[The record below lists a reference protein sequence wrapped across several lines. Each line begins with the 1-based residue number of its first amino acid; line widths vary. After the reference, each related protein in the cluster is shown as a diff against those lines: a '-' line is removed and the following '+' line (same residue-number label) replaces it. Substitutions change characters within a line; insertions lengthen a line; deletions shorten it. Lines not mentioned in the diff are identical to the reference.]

1 MKEGSDLRNFF
12 VLSVTIHLV
21 SARFELVARFE
32 GVARYYTGITNK
44 TIGEVKMEL
53 ITAINMLEQWRPI
66 MEWDEHIKEL
76 PNELKE
82 CWDMIL
88 KTRNKGRS
96 ADKIGLSKV
105 EIREISELINKDLQ
119 PTKAFWKYGVKY
131 SRQKAE
137 VLGMKD
143 VIDSYYR
150 RVKSYYLVDVVT
162 KEKCQFYSL
171 QDAAKFLKRKDYRS
185 ISKYIDRGLL
195 ITRTSYKIYK
205 YRTFKKRK
213 RF

>member
-1 MKEGSDLRNFF
+1 
-12 VLSVTIHLV
+12 
-21 SARFELVARFE
+21 
-32 GVARYYTGITNK
+32 
-44 TIGEVKMEL
+44 MEL
-53 ITAINMLEQWRPI
+53 TTAVNALEQWRPI

-82 CWDMIL
+82 CWDRIL
-88 KTRNKGRS
+88 KARDIGV
-96 ADKIGLSKV
+96 ADRIGLTQA
-105 EIREISELINKDLQ
+105 EIREMSELINKDML
-119 PTKAFWKYGVKY
+119 PTEAFRRYGVKY
-131 SRQKAE
+131 AKRTAKR
-137 VLGMKD
+137 LGMED
-143 VIDSYYR
+143 VIDDYYK

-162 KEKCQFYSL
+162 KEKRQFYSL
-171 QDAAKFLKRKDYRS
+171 QDVAKFLRRKDYRS

>member
-1 MKEGSDLRNFF
+1 
-12 VLSVTIHLV
+12 
-21 SARFELVARFE
+21 
-32 GVARYYTGITNK
+32 
-44 TIGEVKMEL
+44 MEL

-82 CWDMIL
+82 CWERIL
-88 KTRNKGRS
+88 KARDKGGS

-131 SRQKAE
+131 TKHKAE
-137 VLGMKD
+137 MLGMKD
-143 VIDSYYR
+143 VIDNYYK
-150 RVKSYYLVDVVT
+150 RVKSYYLFDVVT
-162 KEKCQFYSL
+162 KEKRQFYSL
-171 QDAAKFLKRKDYRS
+171 QDVAKFLGRKDYRS

-205 YRTFKKRK
+205 YRTFNHNRIVGAFGQIKKRT
-213 RF
+213 FHQESTQIIST

>member
-1 MKEGSDLRNFF
+1 
-12 VLSVTIHLV
+12 
-21 SARFELVARFE
+21 
-32 GVARYYTGITNK
+32 
-44 TIGEVKMEL
+44 MEL

-82 CWDMIL
+82 CWDRIL
-88 KTRNKGRS
+88 KARDIGV
-96 ADKIGLSKV
+96 ADRIGLTQA
-105 EIREISELINKDLQ
+105 EIREMSELINKDML
-119 PTKAFWKYGVKY
+119 PTEAFRRYGVKY
-131 SRQKAE
+131 AKRTAKR
-137 VLGMKD
+137 LGMED
-143 VIDSYYR
+143 VIDDYYK

-162 KEKCQFYSL
+162 KEKRQFYSL
-171 QDAAKFLKRKDYRS
+171 QDVAKFLGRKDYRS

>member
-1 MKEGSDLRNFF
+1 MIPGMKNIDYDKTADN
-12 VLSVTIHLV
+12 
-21 SARFELVARFE
+21 VARF
-32 GVARYYTGITNK
+32 YTGITNK
-44 TIGEVKMEL
+44 TIGELKMEL

-66 MEWDEHIKEL
+66 MEWDEHVKEL

-82 CWDMIL
+82 CWGIIL
-88 KTRNKGRS
+88 KTRNNGRS

-131 SRQKAE
+131 SRQRAE

-143 VIDSYYR
+143 VIDNYYK
-150 RVKSYYLVDVVT
+150 RVKSYYLIDVVT
-162 KEKCQFYSL
+162 KEKRQFYSL
-171 QDAAKFLKRKDYRS
+171 QDAAKFLGRKDYRS

>member
-1 MKEGSDLRNFF
+1 
-12 VLSVTIHLV
+12 
-21 SARFELVARFE
+21 
-32 GVARYYTGITNK
+32 
-44 TIGEVKMEL
+44 MEL
-53 ITAINMLEQWRPI
+53 ITAINALEKWRPI
-66 MEWDEHIKEL
+66 IEWDDHINEL
-76 PNELKE
+76 PITLKE
-82 CWDMIL
+82 EWNRIL
-88 KTRNKGRS
+88 KARDKGGS

-131 SRQKAE
+131 ARHKAE
-137 VLGMKD
+137 MLGMKD

-150 RVKSYYLVDVVT
+150 RVKSYYLIDVVT
-162 KEKCQFYSL
+162 KEKRQFYSL
-171 QDAAKFLKRKDYRS
+171 QDVAKFLGRKDYRS